1 MAETKQKLSQKS
13 LKKAIFRHNWTLQW
27 SWNYER
33 MQSQGFA
40 YSMVPVFKELY
51 SSDEEVCQNLERH
64 MQFYNSHPGTSA
76 IIFGASV
83 ALEENYQKDMSDSIK
98 VALMGPMASIGD
110 TLQGALVQPFSYL
123 ISAAIAIGPFPGNML
138 SIPVLIIPFLIYFW
152 ARWPFFWWGYKQ
164 SVKIV
169 EDMSGASDF
178 NLLRDAAQILGLTV
192 IGGFVPSMLAG
203 LRFNSAPDSPVVYQQ
218 MLDGQPVGDPFVLQ
232 ALLDGMVPYLLPLGL
247 VAFCYWMLK
256 HRRLTPV
263 KVICI
268 VAVITFL
275 LGVAKVI
282 V

>member
-1 MAETKQKLSQKS
+1 MAETKQKLSQAA
-13 LKKAIFRHNWTLQW
+13 LKKAAFRHNWTLQW
-27 SWNYER
+27 CWNYER
-33 MQSQGFA
+33 MQASGFA
-40 YSMVPVFKELY
+40 YAMVPVMKELY
-51 SSDEEVCQNLERH
+51 SSEDEACQNLERH

-76 IIFGASV
+76 IVFGASV

-110 TLQGALVQPFSYL
+110 TLQGALVQPFAYL
-123 ISAAIAIGPFPGNML
+123 ISAAIAVGAPPGNLL

-203 LRFNSAPDSPVVYQQ
+203 LKFNLVYQQ
-218 MLDGQPVGDPFVLQ
+218 MLDGAPVGDPFDLQ
-232 ALLDGMVPYLLPLGL
+232 VLLDGLVPYLLPIGL

-256 HRRLTPV
+256 TCRLTPV
-263 KVICI
+263 KVILI
-268 VAVITFL
+268 IAVITGFL
-275 LGVAKVI
+275 GWFKILV
-282 V
+282 

>member
-1 MAETKQKLSQKS
+1 MAETKQKLSQKAI
-13 LKKAIFRHNWTLQW
+13 KKAIFRHNWTLQW
-27 SWNYER
+27 CWNYER
-33 MQSQGFA
+33 MQASGFA
-40 YSMVPVFKELY
+40 YSMVPVMQELY
-51 SSDEEVCQNLERH
+51 DTEEEVCQNLERH

-83 ALEENYQKDMSDSIK
+83 ALEENYHKDTSDSIK

-123 ISAAIAIGPFPGNML
+123 ISAALAVGPSPGNL
-138 SIPVLIIPFLIYFW
+138 LAIPVLIIPFLIYFW

-169 EDMSGASDF
+169 EDMSGQSDF

-192 IGGFVPSMLAG
+192 IGGFVPSILAG
-203 LRFNSAPDSPVVYQQ
+203 LNFNVTYQQ
-218 MLDGQPVGDPFVLQ
+218 MLEGQPVGDPFVLQ
-232 ALLDGMVPYLLPLGL
+232 ALLDGMVPYLLPIAL

-256 HRRLTPV
+256 NRRLTPV

-268 VAVITFL
+268 VAAITFV
-275 LGVAKVI
+275 LGAITILV
-282 V
+282 

>member
-1 MAETKQKLSQKS
+1 MAETKQKVSQAA
-13 LKKAIFRHNWTLQW
+13 LKKAAFRHNWTLQW
-27 SWNYER
+27 CWNYER
-33 MQSQGFA
+33 MQASGFA
-40 YSMVPVFKELY
+40 YSLVPVMKELY
-51 SSDEEVCQNLERH
+51 NTEDEVCQNLERH

-83 ALEENYQKDMSDSIK
+83 ALEENYQRDMSDSIK
-98 VALMGPMASIGD
+98 VALMGPLASIGD
-110 TLQGALVQPFSYL
+110 TLQGALVQPFAYL
-123 ISAAIAIGPFPGNML
+123 ISAAIAINPYPGNL
-138 SIPVLIIPFLIYFW
+138 LAIPVLILPFLIYFW

-203 LRFNSAPDSPVVYQQ
+203 LKFNLIYQASTK
-218 MLDGQPVGDPFVLQ
+218 DGTPVGDPFDLQ
-232 ALLDGMVPYLLPLGL
+232 VLLDGLIPYLLPLGL

-256 HRRLTPV
+256 YRRLTPV

-268 VAVITFL
+268 VAVITFI
-275 LGVAKVI
+275 LGAVKILV
-282 V
+282 